1 MRLWLTKGSGVS
13 VREQLAAQLKLAML
27 SEEIK
32 PGTRLPSTRELAR
45 RLNIHSN
52 TVSAVYRELTAGGWV
67 EMRRGSGIYA
77 RVRLKRHDGMA
88 EGDLDRLI
96 STFLRQ
102 ARLSGYT
109 LAEIESRFVHWF
121 GIHPPDHLL
130 VIEPDPDLRALIVA
144 ELREGTGLRV
154 EGAEVE
160 ECRNAERLVGAAVV
174 ALAAWESELR
184 EKLPQI
190 DVFPLHIRSVAEML
204 AGEQRPAPDDL
215 ITVVSRWP
223 RLLEWAEKI
232 LVAAGVEEPALD
244 LRLARG
250 QRWRQGLRAASI
262 VITDAATR
270 GELPPDCQP
279 RVYRVIADA
288 SLQALRDHLTL

>member
-1 MRLWLTKGSGVS
+1 MRLWLTKGSRVP

-32 PGTRLPSTRELAR
+32 PGARLPSTRELAR
-45 RLNIHSN
+45 RLNIHAN
-52 TVSAVYRELTAGGWV
+52 TVSAVYRELTASGWV

-77 RVRLKRHDGMA
+77 RAQLKHDEGKA
-88 EGDLDRLI
+88 EGDLDRMI
-96 STFLRQ
+96 SIFLQQ
-102 ARLSGYT
+102 ARLSGHT
-109 LAEIESRFVHWF
+109 LAEIESRFVHWL

-144 ELREGTGLRV
+144 ELREGTGMRV
-154 EGAEVE
+154 EGAEIE

-174 ALAAWESELR
+174 ALAAWESALR
-184 EKLPQI
+184 ETLPQI
-190 DVFPLHIRSVAEML
+190 EVFPLHIRSVAEML
-204 AGEQRPAPDDL
+204 AGERRPAPEEM

-232 LVAAGVEEPALD
+232 LVAAGVEEQALD

-250 QRWRQGLRAASI
+250 QRWRQGLHAASI
-262 VITDAATR
+262 IISDTATSQ
-270 GELPPDCQP
+270 ELPTDCQP
-279 RVYRVIADA
+279 RIYRVIADA
-288 SLQALRDHLTL
+288 SLQALRDHLAI